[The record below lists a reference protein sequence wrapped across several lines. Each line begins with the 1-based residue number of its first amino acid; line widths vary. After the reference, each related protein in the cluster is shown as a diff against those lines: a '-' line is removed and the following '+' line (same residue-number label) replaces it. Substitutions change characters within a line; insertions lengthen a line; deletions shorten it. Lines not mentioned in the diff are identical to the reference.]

1 MASTVTS
8 NRAKQFRR
16 CFAIAAKQHGLIT
29 SQQALG
35 IGFTRSSIQRLVA
48 SGQWQ
53 RIRPGVFSVGGAPP
67 SWRQSLMAACLAAPG
82 VASGRAAGYLW
93 GLDGIGRPPLEIT
106 IPRIQSTSLPGVLIH
121 RVTWHSRYLTR
132 RDRIPT
138 TDPSLTLLN
147 LAAVLPIEVLELALE
162 DALRRSLTSLSRLYE
177 LLKGEGKGKL
187 GCPNLRWL
195 VEKKDPEAKAT
206 ESGLET
212 HIWAFLR
219 RFRLPLPVR
228 QFEVFDRDEFV
239 ARPDFAYPEEKVA
252 IEGVSHRFHS
262 GSAAWER
269 DRERLRALRDI
280 GWIVIEVTKKDLRTR
295 PQEVAD
301 EIRSALESRGRRVT
315 I

>member
-1 MASTVTS
+1 MASSVIS
-8 NRAKQFRR
+8 NRAQQFRR

-53 RIRPGVFSVGGAPP
+53 RIRPGVFSVGGASP
-67 SWRQSLMAACLAAPG
+67 SWRQSLMGACLAASG

-93 GLDGIGRPPLEIT
+93 GLDGIGRPTLEIT
-106 IPRIQSTSLPGVLIH
+106 IPRTQSTSLPGVLVH

-132 RDRIPT
+132 RNHIPT

-147 LAAVLPIEVLELALE
+147 LAAVVPIEVLELALE
-162 DALRRSLTSLSRLYE
+162 DALRRSLTSLRRLY
-177 LLKGEGKGKL
+177 
-187 GCPNLRWL
+187 
-195 VEKKDPEAKAT
+195 AT

-228 QFEVFDRDEFV
+228 QFEVFDRGEFV
-239 ARPDFAYPEEKVA
+239 ARPDFAYPQEMVA
-252 IEGVSHRFHS
+252 VEGVSYRWHS
-262 GSAAWER
+262 GGAAWDR
-269 DRERLRALRDI
+269 DRERLGALRDL

-295 PQEVAD
+295 PEGVAA
-301 EIRSALESRGRRVT
+301 EIKTALKSRGRLDV
-315 I
+315 